1 MASENDKYAELD
13 ILSEEALQ
21 AFKVETAG
29 ILLPEDMQ
37 ERSGDYA
44 SLGVVRSLGAGEPVL
59 VAEGDSWFDYLPGT
73 DIIDCL
79 KKFHNFRIKSF
90 ADAGDTLE
98 NMIYGSEYGSGFSP
112 KPCQFQLVLEAIA
125 RLQPKAFLFSGG
137 GNDIAGSE
145 FEAYLDHAGTQ
156 RPDCLRQA
164 YVDHMFRYF
173 EEMLQYMIDQVL
185 AASPQTTI
193 IMHGYAPPLPSGRGV
208 QFLGFK
214 FAGPWLRPALAKK
227 RIADFAKGAAIVAK
241 LINLYNEMLKRLATR
256 NSRFLH
262 ADLRFMVN
270 PQNDWVNELHL
281 RNSAYARVSD
291 HIAAMINSLP

>member
-1 MASENDKYAELD
+1 MTNGTDTYAALD
-13 ILSEEALQ
+13 TMSEEALQ

-29 ILLPEDMQ
+29 SLLPEDMQ

-44 SLGVVRSLGAGEPVL
+44 VLGTVRPFDAAEPVL

-98 NMIYGSEYGSGFSP
+98 NMIYGTEYGSGFSP
-112 KPCQFQLVLEAIA
+112 KPCQFQLVLEAVD
-125 RLQPKAFLFSGG
+125 RLRPKVFLFSGG
-137 GNDIAGSE
+137 GNDIAGTE
-145 FEAYLDHAGTQ
+145 FEAYLDHAGTK
-156 RPDCLRQA
+156 RPDFLRQT
-164 YVDHMFRYF
+164 YVEHMFEYF
-173 EEMLQYMIDQVL
+173 EAMLKDMIDRVL
-185 AASPQTTI
+185 AASPETTI

-227 RIADFAKGAAIVAK
+227 RITDFAMGAAIVAR
-241 LINLYNEMLKRLATR
+241 LINRYNAMLGRLAAT

-262 ADLRFMVN
+262 ADLR
-270 PQNDWVNELHL
+270 PLIDPKNDWVNELHL
-281 RNSAYARVSD
+281 RNSAYARVAD
-291 HIAAMINSLP
+291 HLAAMINSLP